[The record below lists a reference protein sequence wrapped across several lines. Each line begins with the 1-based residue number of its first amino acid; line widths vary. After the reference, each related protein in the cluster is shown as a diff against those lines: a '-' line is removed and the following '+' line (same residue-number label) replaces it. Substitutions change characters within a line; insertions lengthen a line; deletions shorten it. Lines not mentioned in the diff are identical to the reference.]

1 MQWIKWWYVLVV
13 VIVIT
18 VIIECFNYLI
28 FFFVCGSSSYDLL
41 ERIYVWWSRN
51 RGSMKWKA
59 IVKMAMEW
67 CFVKNSKI
75 QMIIYG
81 KWNECSVENDNMF

>member
-1 MQWIKWWYVLVV
+1 MLNEMNAEDKMMICLSSNNS
-13 VIVIT
+13 
-18 VIIECFNYLI
+18 NYSNYRMLQLFK

-75 QMIIYG
+75 HTDDI
-81 KWNECSVENDNMF
+81 